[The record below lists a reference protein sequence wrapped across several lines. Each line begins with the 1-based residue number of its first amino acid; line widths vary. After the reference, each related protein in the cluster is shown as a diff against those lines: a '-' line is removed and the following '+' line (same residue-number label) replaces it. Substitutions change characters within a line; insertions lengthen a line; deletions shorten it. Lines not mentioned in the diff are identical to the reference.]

1 MNSQTFSG
9 NFFEIGKQQGKI
21 YAKNKMSFKHVK
33 IDRDLYQKQLT
44 IYKKFYPELLSE
56 FEGMV
61 EAGNF
66 DKDKLIYHFITA
78 ELHCHR
84 DWFGLGATV
93 DSMSD
98 QINVQKRSNESNKLN
113 KLNKPNMSSKS
124 SKLNLSQKQTEG
136 KACTIFGYKKD
147 GKLFVGR
154 NYDWLP
160 KTEKIFTT
168 YTVKNQERNS
178 FIAVTDGAYVAEAG
192 NNLKN
197 LFYNATDAINDK
209 GLFIGINFAYTDKW
223 SYGLSCIHISKFIAE
238 TCSTVEESIKVFEK
252 IPVCCPKNFFIA
264 DKDGDMVV
272 IEHTSKRFK
281 IIYPK
286 NDILVQTNHY
296 LDSELA
302 KEDTVLS
309 VLPIHN
315 TFIRCHETFQRIHLY
330 KNNFNLNKIISV
342 LGKKG
347 TYTCQNFPGIKTIW
361 TLALDM
367 TNKKYK
373 MYYDLFKKRNE
384 RMLKV

>member
-1 MNSQTFSG
+1 MHSQTFSG

-33 IDRDLYQKQLT
+33 IDKELYKKQLT

-56 FEGMV
+56 FEGMAQ
-61 EAGNF
+61 AGNF
-66 DKDKLIYHFITA
+66 DKDKLIYQFITA
-78 ELHCHR
+78 ELRCYR
-84 DWFGLGATV
+84 DWFELETDI

-98 QINVQKRSNESNKLN
+98 NVHDKTNILNRSNNV
-113 KLNKPNMSSKS
+113 
-124 SKLNLSQKQTEG
+124 SKLNLSQKQTPG

-168 YTVKNQERNS
+168 YTLKNPERNS
-178 FIAVTDGAYVAEAG
+178 FIAVTDGGYGSEAG
-192 NNLKN
+192 NDIKN
-197 LFYNATDAINDK
+197 VFYNVNDAINNK
-209 GLFIGINFAYTDKW
+209 GLFIGLTFAYNDKW
-223 SYGLSCIHISKFIAE
+223 SYGLSCVHICKLIAE
-238 TCSTVEESIKVFEK
+238 TCSTVKDAIKVFEK

-264 DKDGDMVV
+264 DKNGDMIV
-272 IEHTSKRFK
+272 IEHTSQQFK
-281 IIYPK
+281 ILYPK
-286 NDILVQTNHY
+286 NDILIQTNNY
-296 LDSELA
+296 IDAELA
-302 KEDTVLS
+302 KEDTALKSLS
-309 VLPIHN
+309 IHN
-315 TFIRCHETFQRIHLY
+315 TFIRYHETFQRIHLY
-330 KNNFNLNKIISV
+330 ENKFNINKIITI

-347 TYTCQNFPGIKTIW
+347 TYVCQNFPGIKTIW

-373 MYYDLFKKRNE
+373 LYHNLFGKRKE